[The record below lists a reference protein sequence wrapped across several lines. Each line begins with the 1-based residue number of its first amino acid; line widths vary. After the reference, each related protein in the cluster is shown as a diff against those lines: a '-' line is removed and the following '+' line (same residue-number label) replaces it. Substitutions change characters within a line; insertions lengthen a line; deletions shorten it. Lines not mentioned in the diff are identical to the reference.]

1 MCTLFTNCLWVD
13 RQAQIANPNWSLL
26 LQIQIWN
33 LDPSTNCSQKRNLI
47 WRVALPSLFK
57 RHPLYL
63 SDPVQKAAK
72 WQSFHKGKTLI
83 FPNCPP
89 YGPYID
95 ALQTAVNT
103 CLFFIRRCHEILLPP
118 RPFALFFI
126 RVMWSSYFIP
136 YFLQI
141 QTSCFMNY
149 SLLSLSLSLLLWFKR
164 LLWKLKAIPISIP
177 FKPGSIHICVFFPP

>member
-57 RHPLYL
+57 RHPLYF

-103 CLFFIRRCHEILLPP
+103 CLFFIRRCHDIAPSPSLCSVLHPCHVKQLFYPLLSPDPNILFYELLSP
-118 RPFALFFI
+118 
-126 RVMWSSYFIP
+126 
-136 YFLQI
+136 
-141 QTSCFMNY
+141 
-149 SLLSLSLSLLLWFKR
+149 LSLSFSLVV
-164 LLWKLKAIPISIP
+164 I
-177 FKPGSIHICVFFPP
+177 